1 MNTAI
6 LLIYIFLRYTEIR
19 DYVKE
24 IADRYPEF
32 VKMEV
37 KGKTK
42 ENRDIIVL
50 RLGNSPDGNDTRAIF
65 FDAGIAVLNFSF
77 YYTLLSTSA

>member
-1 MNTAI
+1 MQ
-6 LLIYIFLRYTEIR
+6 
-19 DYVKE
+19 E
-24 IADRYPEF
+24 IANKYPEF

-50 RLGNSPDGNDTRAIF
+50 KLGNSPDGNDTRAIF
-65 FDAGIAVLNFSF
+65 FDAGIVVLHFSF
-77 YYTLLSTSA
+77 YSTYPYFD

>member
-1 MNTAI
+1 MQ
-6 LLIYIFLRYTEIR
+6 
-19 DYVKE
+19 E
-24 IADRYPEF
+24 IANKYPEF

-50 RLGNSPDGNDTRAIF
+50 KLGNSPDGNNTRAIF
-65 FDAGIAVLNFSF
+65 FDAGIAVLHFSIVISSI
-77 YYTLLSTSA
+77 YIKILSTPA